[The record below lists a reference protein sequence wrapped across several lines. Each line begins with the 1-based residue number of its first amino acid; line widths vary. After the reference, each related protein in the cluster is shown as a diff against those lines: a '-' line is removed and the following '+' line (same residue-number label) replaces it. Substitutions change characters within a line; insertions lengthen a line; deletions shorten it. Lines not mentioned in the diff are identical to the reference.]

1 MLLFVSTL
9 NFQNIIPRYFR
20 ILNHYM
26 IISNVEKHL
35 VDFMSNN
42 QVIKIIEKRG
52 QTPSELK
59 PTTGTEKPAIVH
71 ELDRNV
77 LEILRNKGPI
87 TRTKLVSI
95 TGIARS
101 TLYDSLLRLILK
113 GYVARFSEERRQ
125 RGRPKVYYK
134 VAL

>member
-1 MLLFVSTL
+1 
-9 NFQNIIPRYFR
+9 NIIPTYFR
-20 ILNHYM
+20 ILNYYTLG
-26 IISNVEKHL
+26 SDVDNPL

-42 QVIKIIEKRG
+42 QLIKISEKEG

-77 LEILRNKGPI
+77 LEILKNEGPI
-87 TRTKLVSI
+87 TRARLVSI

-134 VAL
+134 VAH

>member
-1 MLLFVSTL
+1 
-9 NFQNIIPRYFR
+9 
-20 ILNHYM
+20 M
-26 IISNVEKHL
+26 INNVEIEL
-35 VDFMSNN
+35 VDVMSNN
-42 QVIKIIEKRG
+42 QIIKLTEKRG
-52 QTPSELK
+52 QTSAELK
-59 PTTGTEKPAIVH
+59 PALAMKKPAIVH

-77 LEILRNKGPI
+77 LEILKNKGPI
-87 TRTKLVSI
+87 TRSKLVAI

-134 VAL
+134 VAH

>member
-1 MLLFVSTL
+1 MSTYSCSL
-9 NFQNIIPRYFR
+9 YEIEKGFR
-20 ILNHYM
+20 
-26 IISNVEKHL
+26 VETYK
-35 VDFMSNN
+35 VDFMSGN
-42 QVIKIIEKRG
+42 QVLNITEELEDNSSSLESTYEKER
-52 QTPSELK
+52 
-59 PTTGTEKPAIVH
+59 PAIVH

-77 LEILRNKGPI
+77 LAILKNEGPL
-87 TRTKLVSI
+87 TRSKLVSL

-134 VAL
+134 VSQ

>member
-1 MLLFVSTL
+1 MLNYYV
-9 NFQNIIPRYFR
+9 
-20 ILNHYM
+20 
-26 IISNVEKHL
+26 IISNVETHM
-35 VDFMSNN
+35 VDFMSDN
-42 QVIKIIEKRG
+42 QLIKIIEKRV
-52 QTPSELK
+52 QIPSELK
-59 PTTGTEKPAIVH
+59 PKTGTEKPAIVH
-71 ELDRNV
+71 DLDRNV
-77 LEILRNKGPI
+77 LEILRNSGPI

>member
-1 MLLFVSTL
+1 MPF
-9 NFQNIIPRYFR
+9 FHNIIPRYFR
-20 ILNHYM
+20 ILYYY
-26 IISNVEKHL
+26 SLRCDVENQS
-35 VDFMSNN
+35 VVFMSNN
-42 QVIKIIEKRG
+42 QVIKISEKRG

-59 PTTGTEKPAIVH
+59 PTIDKPAIVH

-77 LEILRNKGPI
+77 LEILKNEGPV
-87 TRTKLVSI
+87 TRTRLVSI

-134 VAL
+134 VAH

>member
-1 MLLFVSTL
+1 
-9 NFQNIIPRYFR
+9 
-20 ILNHYM
+20 
-26 IISNVEKHL
+26 
-35 VDFMSNN
+35 MSNNTETHAVDYMSKN
-42 QVIKIIEKRG
+42 QVIKISEKRG
-52 QTPSELK
+52 QSSSELK
-59 PTTGTEKPAIVH
+59 STARTEKPAIVH

-77 LEILRNKGPI
+77 LEILKNQGPI
-87 TRTKLVSI
+87 TRAKLVSI

-134 VAL
+134 VAH